1 MTKGGEV
8 VMGRESQRDF
18 RKITP
23 AATHT
28 YFYDGWLLIKE
39 IVATTNGTTDV
50 IEYHW
55 GKDLS
60 GTIGGAGGVGGLL
73 YLSISNSSTPNSS
86 TRQLYIPFYDAY
98 GNVMGY
104 WDAQGNVVAKYTYDA
119 FGKLIASSGPMADV
133 FSFRYSTKYY
143 DSETGFYYYGY
154 RFYSPELMR
163 WISRDPI
170 GEEGGVNLY
179 EFCNN
184 FPAGAYDKDGRFTI
198 YVHTD
203 GVGHVGISNKGGT
216 TFDYGRYHGK
226 YTTGL
231 LGKMTY
237 SGPNILVRG
246 KGIDGKHTYTRFRF
260 SVCPL
265 VDSKVSEVLE
275 EKFASG
281 LKCLPSE
288 VIARYD
294 KKPGPL
300 PENRRYMGS
309 DWTPNNNCMTFTF
322 NVVATAAGR
331 VGQDNKA
338 SQLERRQAMA
348 MASLSF
354 LACWRLSPSR
364 IKAML
369 SNFANN
375 NNWITEE

>member
-1 MTKGGEV
+1 MITRRHRFLRSNRYGHLDRRV
-8 VMGRESQRDF
+8 Q
-18 RKITP
+18 KITP
-23 AATHT
+23 EA
-28 YFYDGWLLIKE
+28 
-39 IVATTNGTTDV
+39 
-50 IEYHW
+50 
-55 GKDLS
+55 
-60 GTIGGAGGVGGLL
+60 
-73 YLSISNSSTPNSS
+73 TPNSS

-119 FGKLIASSGPMADV
+119 FGKLVSSSGPMADV
-133 FSFRYSTKYY
+133 FSFRYSTKYF
-143 DSETGFYYYGY
+143 DPETGFYYYGC

-265 VDSKVSEVLE
+265 IDSKVSEVLE

-294 KKPGPL
+294 KKPGPFL
-300 PENRRYMGS
+300 RIDVIWGLIGRRI
-309 DWTPNNNCMTFTF
+309 T
-322 NVVATAAGR
+322 TA
-331 VGQDNKA
+331 
-338 SQLERRQAMA
+338 
-348 MASLSF
+348 
-354 LACWRLSPSR
+354 
-364 IKAML
+364 
-369 SNFANN
+369 
-375 NNWITEE
+375 

>member
-1 MTKGGEV
+1 MFDRSLCAPICRLAFQAVCGENSSRIMTTRRHRFLRSNRYGHLDRRV
-8 VMGRESQRDF
+8 Q
-18 RKITP
+18 KITP
-23 AATHT
+23 EA
-28 YFYDGWLLIKE
+28 
-39 IVATTNGTTDV
+39 
-50 IEYHW
+50 
-55 GKDLS
+55 
-60 GTIGGAGGVGGLL
+60 
-73 YLSISNSSTPNSS
+73 TPNSS

-216 TFDYGRYHGK
+216 KFDYGRYHGK